1 MRPPVFF
8 LLILVIFLFGNCS
21 NAIGQ
26 NTIYLHFFEKDTMGK
41 PMVKLKAKDTTQAN
55 TYLLSFYQS
64 KLKAGYYGF
73 SIDSI
78 FKTSN
83 RWNILYYPGEKISSF
98 VYRQGNVRPEIFKT
112 LNKLYGK
119 ERPEVFATA
128 SSNYMANIGYPFT
141 VIQFDSAFEA
151 DRQINMRVNFSQ
163 QGLVYISKIINE
175 TEEIKINPPY
185 LYSIIDIK
193 PYEVFNLEKINHIP
207 DRIKNLAFFELKDKP
222 NFIIEDSFCALK
234 IQLREIKKNRFN
246 GILGILPNSETSGD
260 LQLTG
265 DVQLSL
271 QNLFTRG
278 IGFNLNWQKLQPFS
292 QSLYLQFEYPY
303 LFRLPINLNTNF
315 KLLKQD
321 TSFIS
326 IDWKIGVGFIKT
338 IRSAFEF
345 SIQSTT
351 SNLISMDTNFVLTK
365 VLPAKLDFQNLYG
378 GLMYG
383 YKKLDQISF
392 PKKGLRLETQIL
404 VGYKEI
410 RKNDEVVKRLDAEG
424 KSLEYLYNGLTTP
437 TFNAQ
442 MVFRLDLYNKIKR
455 YFGLKSSLSSKVL
468 FSQNILKNENFR
480 IGGNKNLR
488 GFDEENIYTPYYVLL
503 SEELRW
509 FVSNRSYM
517 YSFVDVAMVQDNR
530 TPKFKQDF
538 PIGMGIGIALN
549 TKGGIFGVSYALGK
563 QLDNSFDFKSSK
575 IHFGY
580 INEF

>member
-1 MRPPVFF
+1 M
-8 LLILVIFLFGNCS
+8 GQK
-21 NAIGQ
+21 AIYMQ
-26 NTIYLHFFEKDTMGK
+26 FFEKDTLGK
-41 PMVKLKAKDTTQAN
+41 PKIKLRARDTAQAN
-55 TYLLSFYQS
+55 AFLISFYQS

-78 FKTSN
+78 YSLPN
-83 RWNILYYPGEKISSF
+83 QWNIVYYPGEKITSF
-98 VYRQGNVRPEIFKT
+98 EYKQGNLTSEIYFT
-112 LNKLYGK
+112 LCKLYGK
-119 ERPEVFATA
+119 ERPEVFATK
-128 SSNYMANIGYPFT
+128 SSSYLANIGYPFT
-141 VIQFDSAFEA
+141 VIHFDSVFES
-151 DRQINMRVNFSQ
+151 DRQISMRVNFSQ
-163 QGLVYISKIINE
+163 HSQVFLSKIINE
-175 TEEIKINPPY
+175 SEEVKIPLTY
-185 LYSIIDIK
+185 LYSILDMK
-193 PYEVFNLEKINHIP
+193 PYDVFSLEKINNIP
-207 DRIKNLAFFELKDKP
+207 ERIKNLPFFELKEKP
-222 NFIIEDSFCALK
+222 NFIIEDSFCAMR
-234 IQLREIKKNRFN
+234 IQLREIKKNRLN
-246 GILGILPNSETSGD
+246 GIVGILPNSETSGE
-260 LQLTG
+260 LQFTG

-292 QSLYLQFEYPY
+292 QSLYLQFDYPY
-303 LFRLPINLNTNF
+303 LFRSPLHVNTNF

-326 IDWKIGVGFIKT
+326 IDWKLGIGFVKT
-338 IRSAFEF
+338 IRSAFEV

-351 SNLISMDTNFVLTK
+351 SNLIAIDTSFVNTGI
-365 VLPAKLDFQNLYG
+365 LPAKLDFQNILG
-378 GLMYG
+378 GLTYG
-383 YKKLDQISF
+383 YKKLDQIGF
-392 PKKGLRLETQIL
+392 PKKGINLETQIL
-404 VGYKEI
+404 VGYKTI
-410 RKNDEVVKRLDAEG
+410 RKNEAVIKRLDAEG
-424 KSLEYLYNGLTTP
+424 KSLGYLYNGLTSP

-442 MVFRLDLYNKIKR
+442 AIFRLELYNKIKR
-455 YFGLKSSLSSKVL
+455 YFGLKSSLHSKLL

-488 GFDEENIYTPYYVLL
+488 GFDEENIYTPYYFLL
-503 SEELRW
+503 SEEIRW

-549 TKGGIFGVSYALGK
+549 TKGGIFGVSYAIGK